1 MCLVD
6 NGNKISVE
14 EGINKGYSFGP
25 LSNVRETTHSVFPFM
40 IFFSDLG
47 NIN

>member
-6 NGNKISVE
+6 NGKISVE
-14 EGINKGYSFGP
+14 EGINKGYSFGF
-25 LSNVRETTHSVFPFM
+25 LFNVREIIYLVFFFM
-40 IFFSDLG
+40 IFFFDLG